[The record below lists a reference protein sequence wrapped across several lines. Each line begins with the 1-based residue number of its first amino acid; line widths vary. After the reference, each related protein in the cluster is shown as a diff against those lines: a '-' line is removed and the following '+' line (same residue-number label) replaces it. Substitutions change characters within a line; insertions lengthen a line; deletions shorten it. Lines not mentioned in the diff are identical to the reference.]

1 MFFKKYEFNFTLI
14 PTIAFIVAFACFIRL
29 GFWQLERADQKNN
42 INSDY
47 PLRQDEALI
56 NMNNSN
62 VIKNEESLL
71 WRQVQLNGSFLNKK
85 KYNS

>member
-14 PTIAFIVAFACFIRL
+14 PTIAFIVAFICFIRL
-29 GFWQLERADQKNN
+29 GFWQLERADQKNA

-47 PLRQDEALI
+47 TLRQDDALI

-62 VIKNEESLL
+62 AIKNGESIL
-71 WRQVQLNGSFLNKK
+71 WRQVELNGSFLNKK
-85 KYNS
+85 I